1 LSLSPEN
8 KLRENIDNIIN
19 EVRKEK
25 SSLLSINQELKYKI
39 ETITIDLNS
48 LRDDLESVKS
58 VHNNEIR
65 EIDQDNKLKL
75 QKLEKSYEKTIN
87 EIHQDNKLKLHK
99 MENSYKDELKKSEE
113 RNLSLKNTIEN
124 LKEDLNRCEDEI
136 GDHIQLN
143 KILETSIKSKEYDI
157 QELIKSLEEKD
168 NILNNENMKNY
179 YKYKEQEVHK
189 KYNYY

>member
-157 QELIKSLEEKD
+157 QELIKRLEEKD

-179 YKYKEQEVHK
+179 YKYKKQEVHK